1 MAKIKRLLSDFS
13 EFEDEIVSLLTKTR
27 GAVPIA
33 FALFFDDDLPSRT
46 LVEFFRQFSN
56 DEELISLTVAAIE
69 FDIVSFKGENLSLVI
84 PK

>member
-27 GAVPIA
+27 EAVPIA